1 MKIYV
6 SLPITG
12 KKEGAAIA
20 ASIEKT
26 VIAAAGDE
34 AVTPFDIHAGE
45 NPGYFDHLCANLRV
59 LADCDAIRLMPGWQ
73 ESLGC
78 RIEYDFARR
87 TFKRIEYPGGTV
99 LDLRECV
106 LPPRYGNIL
115 PGRLKR

>member
-45 NPGYFDHLCANLRV
+45 NPAISTICAPT
-59 LADCDAIRLMPGWQ
+59 C
-73 ESLGC
+73 
-78 RIEYDFARR
+78 
-87 TFKRIEYPGGTV
+87 
-99 LDLRECV
+99 
-106 LPPRYGNIL
+106 
-115 PGRLKR
+115 GRWPTATPSG